1 MTRLRGWLVTFG
13 RFWWD
18 FLVGDT
24 PEVTVGVL
32 AVLAITFAL
41 RHDGAAPDVL
51 VPVAVAVLLAGSAW
65 RATRRRP
72 APPAERHPPPPA

>member
-1 MTRLRGWLVTFG
+1 MTRLRRWLVAFG

-41 RHDGAAPDVL
+41 RHDGAAADVL
-51 VPVAVAVLLAGSAW
+51 VPLAVAVLLAGSAW
-65 RATRRRP
+65 RAARRRP
-72 APPAERHPPPPA
+72 APPAERHPTPPG

>member
-1 MTRLRGWLVTFG
+1 MTRLRRWLVAFG

-41 RHDGAAPDVL
+41 RHDGAAADVL
-51 VPVAVAVLLAGSAW
+51 VPVAVAALLAGSAW
-65 RATRRRP
+65 RAIRRRP
-72 APPAERHPPPPA
+72 APPEQHPPPPA